1 MEAGGGRSGRG
12 GGEKEVEV
20 HELSLLGPA
29 GFTGAGLCPA
39 QSLQTVFTLPLPPLM
54 NELAVPYSSHHVK
67 VVATLLVQT
76 ETNSQPTHRH

>member
-1 MEAGGGRSGRG
+1 MEPGGGRGGRG

-20 HELSLLGPA
+20 HELSLLG
-29 GFTGAGLCPA
+29 PA

-54 NELAVPYSSHHVK
+54 NELAVPYSSHHVE
-67 VVATLLVQT
+67 VVAALLVET